1 MHYDTTYQSV
11 FFGAVKESETPEKD
25 LKQLGIDEK
34 YLPLVNTHAYMD
46 DGEYPIDITT
56 DNFSTIFTTE
66 YQKRMLCFF
75 YLRHPVRFVK
85 KIAFSIENASCLRP
99 LNSGNSETVLMQ
111 YSNRFSL
118 WSNLRVA
125 TKFLYNPYIVFA
137 MAIIMTLYVIF
148 VHIYLVK
155 NHKETD
161 EKKVVYDYGNVCA
174 YSRIVD

>member
-1 MHYDTTYQSV
+1 M
-11 FFGAVKESETPEKD
+11 
-25 LKQLGIDEK
+25 
-34 YLPLVNTHAYMD
+34 
-46 DGEYPIDITT
+46 
-56 DNFSTIFTTE
+56 
-66 YQKRMLCFF
+66 
-75 YLRHPVRFVK
+75 
-85 KIAFSIENASCLRP
+85 
-99 LNSGNSETVLMQ
+99 
-111 YSNRFSL
+111 
-118 WSNLRVA
+118 A

>member
-1 MHYDTTYQSV
+1 MLICVILAAVCITNLYMSIPSWMHYDTTYQSV

-25 LKQLGIDEK
+25 L
-34 YLPLVNTHAYMD
+34 PLVNTHAIWMTVNIRLYNNRRISARFLRQNIKS
-46 DGEYPIDITT
+46 ECCV
-56 DNFSTIFTTE
+56 FLF
-66 YQKRMLCFF
+66 
-75 YLRHPVRFVK
+75 RHPVRFVK

-148 VHIYLVK
+148 VHIYLLK
-155 NHKETD
+155 II
-161 EKKVVYDYGNVCA
+161 KKPMKKGC
-174 YSRIVD
+174 I

>member
-1 MHYDTTYQSV
+1 M
-11 FFGAVKESETPEKD
+11 KRPEKD

-56 DNFSTIFTTE
+56 DEFQHDFYDRISKANVV
-66 YQKRMLCFF
+66 FF
-75 YLRHPVRFVK
+75 YLIHPVRFVK

-161 EKKVVYDYGNVCA
+161 EKRLYMIMAMYVLIVGLWLICVFRL
-174 YSRIVD
+174 SETVRRIL